1 MESFCAG
8 ITIWHNYQNMG
19 LLWEEEGSQ
28 SNTADI
34 LQTLLNYLV
43 LPFYR
48 IIKTLFKTLL
58 WEECS
63 QSNNA
68 AILQTLLN
76 YLVLLLNRIIKTLL
90 WEECSQSNNA
100 AILQTRHFPHEWEA
114 RSYKQPSTPPWLN
127 NYSTMRIIIRIIWQP
142 PWLKTDIQQLP
153 LKS

>member
-1 MESFCAG
+1 
-8 ITIWHNYQNMG
+8 MG

-34 LQTLLNYLV
+34 LQTLLDYLV

-68 AILQTLLN
+68 ARLGVRCQVKSRS
-76 YLVLLLNRIIKTLL
+76 LVDET
-90 WEECSQSNNA
+90 A
-100 AILQTRHFPHEWEA
+100 DH
-114 RSYKQPSTPPWLN
+114 
-127 NYSTMRIIIRIIWQP
+127 M
-142 PWLKTDIQQLP
+142 
-153 LKS
+153 